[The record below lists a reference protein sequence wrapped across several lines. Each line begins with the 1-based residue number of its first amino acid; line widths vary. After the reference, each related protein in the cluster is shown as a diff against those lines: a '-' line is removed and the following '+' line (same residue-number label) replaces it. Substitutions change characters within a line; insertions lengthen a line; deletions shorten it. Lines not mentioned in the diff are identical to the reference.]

1 MTRGVLRRQDRAMD
15 REACERLMDRALV
28 GRVGTVGPD
37 GWPYVTPVNFV
48 HDAGPGRIYLHCAT
62 SGHLLD
68 NLASSPL
75 ACFEVD
81 EPGDILDTGP
91 NLCETTQIYQ
101 SVISFG
107 RGSVLGDEGERLQ
120 ALRMFA
126 MKYVDRLMPGR
137 SYSQGFPTAGA
148 TAMLAIQVEQMT
160 GKARLPRA
168 G

>member
-1 MTRGVLRRQDRAMD
+1 MSRGVLRRQDRAMA
-15 REACERLMDRALV
+15 REACEQLMDRALV
-28 GRVGTVGPD
+28 GRVGTVGSD

-48 HDAGPGRIYLHCAT
+48 YDAASGRVYLHCAN

-81 EPGDILDTGP
+81 EPGDILGSGP
-91 NLCETTQIYQ
+91 DVCETSQLYQ
-101 SVISFG
+101 SVITFG
-107 RGSVLGDEGERLQ
+107 KGSVVGDEEERLQ
-120 ALRMFA
+120 VLRMFA
-126 MKYVDRLMPGR
+126 VKYVDRLMPGR

-148 TAMLAIQVEQMT
+148 TAVITILVEQMT
-160 GKARLPRA
+160 GKARPPMA

>member
-1 MTRGVLRRQDRAMD
+1 MG
-15 REACERLMDRALV
+15 REACERLMDIALV

-48 HDAGPGRIYLHCAT
+48 YDLRAGRIYLHCAT

-75 ACFEVD
+75 VCFEVD
-81 EPGDILDTGP
+81 EPGDILGSGP
-91 NLCETTQIYQ
+91 DVCETSQIFQ

-107 RGSVLGDEGERLQ
+107 RGSVVGDEEERLQ
-120 ALRMFA
+120 VLGMFA
-126 MKYVDRLMPGR
+126 VKYVARLMPSR
-137 SYSQGFPTAGA
+137 AYSQGFPTAGA
-148 TAMLAIQVEQMT
+148 TAVMAIQVEQMT
-160 GKARLPRA
+160 GKARPPRA

>member
-1 MTRGVLRRQDRAMD
+1 M
-15 REACERLMDRALV
+15 
-28 GRVGTVGPD
+28 GPD

-48 HDAGPGRIYLHCAT
+48 YDAGAGWIYLHCAT

-81 EPGDILDTGP
+81 EPGDILGSGP
-91 NLCETTQIYQ
+91 DVCETSQLFQ

-107 RGSVLGDEGERLQ
+107 RGSVVADEEKRLQ
-120 ALRMFA
+120 VLGMFA
-126 MKYVDRLMPGR
+126 VKYVDRLMPGR
-137 SYSQGFPTAGA
+137 SYSKGFPTAGA
-148 TAMLAIQVEQMT
+148 TAVIAIQVEQMT
-160 GKARLPRA
+160 GKARPPMA